1 MCNFCREPHRR
12 QRGTALHGIV
22 RLGLGELMK
31 VRPRRTPHVPGAT
44 DWVPLPD
51 PSGTSIKTILHHLP
65 ADEFPGGVS
74 AAVDSLCAEV
84 QQKLDIF
91 VDEYVA
97 SLDEH

>member
-12 QRGTALHGIV
+12 QRGAALHGIV
-22 RLGLGELMK
+22 RLGLSELMK

-44 DWVPLPD
+44 DAVPLPD
-51 PSGTSIKTILHHLP
+51 ASGTSIKTIQHHLP
-65 ADEFPGGVS
+65 AALQSTG
-74 AAVDSLCAEV
+74 AAEE
-84 QQKLDIF
+84 QQKLDVF